1 MLAIQG
7 DMLMATKKLAKV
19 QKSNDINEANFSDF
33 SLSCYRVLLNL
44 ISQIQRHDRDG
55 SQLSLPVVERMC
67 SLSASEYA
75 KEFPSVANRAY
86 EVLKDATDKLMKT
99 SFSIKTDRGI
109 LKINVCAQAHYIEK
123 EGRIDIEF
131 TPNIMPHLA
140 ELGEKFTMYNLN
152 EIAGFGSIYTT
163 RLYELLMQFKT
174 TGALKIT
181 VADLRFKL
189 GCTDTLKQYTHLR
202 QRAIEHAVNEINS
215 QWTLDIKYKEIKTGR
230 TVTDLI
236 FTFKPTFTRKAYDPI
251 KKKMRTQLTRPRRKT
266 AKEMTDE
273 QELSL

>member
-1 MLAIQG
+1 
-7 DMLMATKKLAKV
+7 MATKKLAKV
-19 QKSNDINEANFSDF
+19 QKSNEMNQANFSDF

-44 ISQIQRHDRDG
+44 ISQIQRHDAEG
-55 SQLSLPVVERMC
+55 NQLSLPVVSRMC

-86 EVLKDATDKLMKT
+86 EILKEATEKLLKT
-99 SFSIKTDRGI
+99 TFTTRSVRGNV
-109 LKINVCAQAHYIEK
+109 LKINVCSQAEYIDS

-163 RLYELLMQFKT
+163 RLYELLIQFKI
-174 TGALKIT
+174 TGELKIS

-189 GCTDTLKQYTHLR
+189 GCISIFKRYNDLKRFT
-202 QRAIEHAVNEINS
+202 IDHAVDEINS
-215 QWTLDIKYKEIKTGR
+215 QWTLDIKYEEVKTGR
-230 TVTDLI
+230 TVSELV
-236 FTFKPTFTRKAYDPI
+236 FKFKPTFTRKAYDPI

-266 AKEMTDE
+266 AKEMAADQ
-273 QELSL
+273 QELSI

>member
-1 MLAIQG
+1 
-7 DMLMATKKLAKV
+7 MATKKLTKV
-19 QKSNDINEANFSDF
+19 QKSNEMNQANFSDF

-44 ISQIQRHDRDG
+44 ISQIQRHDAEG
-55 SQLSLPVVERMC
+55 NQLSLPVINRMC

-86 EVLKDATDKLMKT
+86 EVLKEATDKLMKT
-99 SFSIKTDRGI
+99 SFAIKTDTGT

-181 VADLRFKL
+181 VVDLRFKL
-189 GCTDTLKQYTHLR
+189 GCINVLARYNHFKDK
-202 QRAIEHAVNEINS
+202 AIDHAINEINS

-236 FTFKPTFTRKAYDPI
+236 FTFKPTFTHKAFDPI

-266 AKEMTDE
+266 AKEMADA

>member
-1 MLAIQG
+1 MNQ
-7 DMLMATKKLAKV
+7 
-19 QKSNDINEANFSDF
+19 ANFSDF

-44 ISQIQRHDRDG
+44 ISQIQRHDAEG
-55 SQLSLPVVERMC
+55 SQLSLPVVSRMC

-86 EVLKDATDKLMKT
+86 EILKEATDKLLKT
-99 SFSIKTDRGI
+99 TFTTRSIRGNV
-109 LKINVCAQAHYIEK
+109 LKINVCAQAEYIDS
-123 EGRIDIEF
+123 EGRIDIRF
-131 TPNIMPHLA
+131 TEEIMPHLA

-174 TGALKIT
+174 TGELRIS
-181 VADLRFKL
+181 VADLRFRL
-189 GCTDTLKQYTHLR
+189 GCADVLSRYNDFKKKTF
-202 QRAIEHAVNEINS
+202 AHAVNEINS
-215 QWTLDIKYKEIKTGR
+215 QWTLDVKYEEVKTGR

-236 FTFKPTFTRKAYDPI
+236 FNFKQTFTRKAYDPV

-266 AKEMTDE
+266 AKEMADE
-273 QELSL
+273 QEELAI

>member
-1 MLAIQG
+1 M
-7 DMLMATKKLAKV
+7 TPKKLSKV
-19 QKSNDINEANFSDF
+19 QKSNEINQANFSDF

-44 ISQIQRHDRDG
+44 ISQIQRHDAEG
-55 SQLSLPVVERMC
+55 NQLSLPVVSRMC
-67 SLSASEYA
+67 SLSASAYA
-75 KEFPSVANRAY
+75 EEFPSVANRAY
-86 EVLKDATDKLMKT
+86 EILKEATDKLMKT
-99 SFSIKTDRGI
+99 SFSIKTDKGV
-109 LKINVCAQAHYIEK
+109 LKINVCAQAHYIEN

-174 TGALKIT
+174 TGELRISVT
-181 VADLRFKL
+181 DLRFKL
-189 GCTDTLKQYTHLR
+189 GCVDILTRYNNFKQK
-202 QRAIEHAVNEINS
+202 AINHAVDEINS
-215 QWTLDIKYKEIKTGR
+215 QWTLDVKYEEIKTGK

-236 FTFKPTFTRKAYDPI
+236 FTFKPTFTRKAYDPVR
-251 KKKMRTQLTRPRRKT
+251 KRMRTQLTRPRRKT